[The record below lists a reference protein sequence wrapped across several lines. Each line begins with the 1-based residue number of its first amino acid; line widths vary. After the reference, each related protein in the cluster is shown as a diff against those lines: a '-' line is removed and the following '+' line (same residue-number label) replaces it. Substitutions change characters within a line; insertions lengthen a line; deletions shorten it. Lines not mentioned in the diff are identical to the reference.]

1 MMMTFRLQKG
11 INMSHE
17 LYENWLLSEP
27 PLTLE
32 QKEELN
38 THLQACPQCRKL
50 AAGWKGALQ
59 QISAVGSAEPA
70 PGFSQRWQ
78 KSLAERR
85 RRKQKMTIRWLLLG
99 LILAAAVSLTT
110 LALFLTNSIA
120 LLDWWVK
127 STASLERLGTWINQ
141 AGLVLSSW
149 FGGFPP
155 IILPVFGLLV
165 LSAGCTLLVV
175 LWVSV
180 AKQLSFQGATQQ

>member
-1 MMMTFRLQKG
+1 
-11 INMSHE
+11 MSHE

-38 THLQACPQCRKL
+38 THLQSCPQCRKL

-59 QISAVGSAEPA
+59 QISAVSMAEPA
-70 PGFSQRWQ
+70 PGFSERWQ
-78 KSLAERR
+78 NSLAERR
-85 RRKQKMTIRWLLLG
+85 QRKQKMTIRWLLLG
-99 LILAAAVSLTT
+99 LIFAAVISLTT
-110 LALFLTNSIA
+110 LVLFLTNSIA

-127 STASLERLGTWINQ
+127 SAASLERLGTWVNQ

-149 FGGFPP
+149 FQGFPP
-155 IILPVFGLLV
+155 IVLPAFFLLV

-180 AKQLSFQGATQQ
+180 AKQLSFQGVTQQ

>member
-38 THLQACPQCRKL
+38 THLQSCPQCRKL

-59 QISAVGSAEPA
+59 QISAVSMAEPA

-78 KSLAERR
+78 NSLAERR

-99 LILAAAVSLTT
+99 LIFAAAVSLTS
-110 LALFLTNSIA
+110 LVLFLTNTIA

-127 STASLERLGTWINQ
+127 SAASLERLGTWINQ

-149 FGGFPP
+149 FSGFPP
-155 IILPVFGLLV
+155 IVLPAIFLMVVSTGFTV
-165 LSAGCTLLVV
+165 LVV

-180 AKQLSFQGATQQ
+180 AKQLSFQGVTQQ

>member
-1 MMMTFRLQKG
+1 
-11 INMSHE
+11 MSHE

-27 PLTLE
+27 PLTSE
-32 QKEELN
+32 QKEELT
-38 THLQACPQCRKL
+38 THLQSCPQCRKL

-59 QISAVGSAEPA
+59 QISAVGMAEPA

-78 KSLAERR
+78 NSLAERR
-85 RRKQKMTIRWLLLG
+85 QRKHKMTIRWLLLG
-99 LILAAAVSLTT
+99 LIMAAVISLTT

-127 STASLERLGTWINQ
+127 SAASLERMSTWIKQ
-141 AGLVLSSW
+141 AEMVFSSW
-149 FGGFPP
+149 FSGFPP
-155 IILPVFGLLV
+155 IILPVFVLLV

-180 AKQLSFQGATQQ
+180 AKQLSFQGVTQQ